1 MLETKIAASGLE
13 SLTPL
18 EVLQTMTLEEKASML
33 AGVDDWNLQG
43 VPRLGIRGMKVTD
56 CGHGVTLVGD
66 SDSAATCFPTG
77 IGMASTWNEEL
88 IEEVGQVVGRETRAL
103 GCSVLLGPKINIHR
117 IPLNGRSFETFS
129 EDPWLA
135 GLLGAAEIR
144 GIQSVGVGACVK
156 AMSANNQQ
164 KDQQQVSSE
173 VEERPLREIYYR
185 AFEIAVTRGNPC
197 AIMTSYNRLNGVYT
211 GESRKLITDVIKGD
225 WQFPGFVVSDWR
237 SIRTEKVFES
247 GLDLEMP
254 GPGVFYNRGAVLRA
268 VEEGLL
274 TEEDIDDKVIR
285 LLTALLE
292 YGQNGREHA
301 ALDTPEHRSVALRV
315 AEDSIVLLKNEANIL
330 PLEIFK
336 IRKILVTGPNAADA
350 RLGGGGSASV
360 TPFYSISPLDGIREI
375 CGNEVEIEYVE
386 GCSMTGT
393 METMAGCFQ
402 HHDENDRAVPGL
414 RTEYFNAKNPKGD
427 PAAIVSTERLDFSWG
442 WASPSP
448 LVRRGALAVRFS
460 GEIIPPATGRYRLG
474 VYAQEGCVRLQIG
487 GRTLVEE
494 WTDADEENFEEAF
507 KTRYEILE
515 VDLTE
520 GVPIPVVLEYGKRA
534 ARAAI
539 RLEWEVPGSTNPITL
554 AAEAAS
560 RSDVVIVCAG
570 LSNLMEGGAHDRV
583 SIDLPEAQEELI
595 RAVAKANPQTVVIL
609 FNGGPLAVPWA
620 SEVRALLEAW
630 YPGQEG
636 GRALAKILFGQ
647 INPSGRL
654 PDTIPHKLEDHASA
668 RNYPGDGNTVR
679 YDEGLFVGYRHFD
692 SANIEPRFPFGFG
705 LSYTSFE
712 ISTPELSSSRITVGE
727 EINVTVQLKNTG
739 ARSGKE
745 VVQLYVRPI
754 DPPVERPLKEL
765 RGFKKIELEAGM
777 ECTVHFQI
785 NDDHLT
791 YFDTESHGWRC
802 APGRYEILV
811 GNHSRNLKGAI
822 LEVELIPVRTRDAQT
837 FIGDAKPFA
846 QAR

>member
-1 MLETKIAASGLE
+1 MLETNLVAPQTNDLSAVG
-13 SLTPL
+13 
-18 EVLQTMTLEEKASML
+18 VLQAMTLEEKASML

-43 VPRLGIRGMKVTD
+43 VPRLGVRGMKVTD

-77 IGMASTWNEEL
+77 IGMASTWNQDL
-88 IEEVGQVVGRETRAL
+88 IERAGRVVGRESRAL

-164 KDQQQVSSE
+164 RDQQEVSSE
-173 VEERPLREIYYR
+173 VDERSLREIYFR
-185 AFEIAVTRGNPC
+185 AFEIAVTYGNPC

-225 WQFPGFVVSDWR
+225 WQFPGFVISDWR

-268 VEEGLL
+268 LEEGML
-274 TEEDIDDKVIR
+274 TEEDIDDKVLR

-292 YGQNGREHA
+292 YGQNGCEHA
-301 ALDTPEHRSVALRV
+301 ALDTPEHRSAALMV
-315 AEDSIVLLKNEANIL
+315 AEESIVLLKNENSLL
-330 PLEIFK
+330 PLEK
-336 IRKILVTGPNAADA
+336 SKLRKILITGPNAVDA

-360 TPFYSISPLDGIREI
+360 TPFYSISPLDGLREI
-375 CGNEVEIEYVE
+375 CGDEVELEYIE

-393 METMAGCFQ
+393 METMSGCFQ
-402 HHDENDRAVPGL
+402 HLDSAGQTVPGL
-414 RTEYFNAKNPKGD
+414 LTEYFNDHNPEGE
-427 PAAIVSTERLDFSWG
+427 PAATVVTERLDYSWG

-448 LVRRGALAVRFS
+448 LVRRGALAARFT
-460 GEIIPPATGRYRLG
+460 GEIVPPATGRYRLG

-487 GRTLVEE
+487 GKTLVEQ
-494 WTDADEENFEEAF
+494 WTKSEEENFEAAF

-515 VDLTE
+515 VDLVE
-520 GVPIPVVLEYGKRA
+520 GVSVPIVLEYGKRA

-560 RSDVVIVCAG
+560 RADVVIVCAG
-570 LSNLMEGGAHDRV
+570 LSNLMEGGAHDRA
-583 SIDLPEAQEELI
+583 SIDLPAAQEELI
-595 RAVAKANPQTVVIL
+595 RAVAKANSRTAVIL
-609 FNGGPLAVPWA
+609 FNGGPVAVPWA
-620 SEVRALLEAW
+620 DEIPALIEAW

-654 PDTIPHKLEDHASA
+654 PDTIPHKLTDHASA
-668 RNYPGDGNTVR
+668 KNYPGDGTTVR
-679 YDEGLFVGYRHFD
+679 YEEGLFVGYRHFD
-692 SANIEPRFPFGFG
+692 SANVEPRFPFGFG

-712 ISTPELSSSRITVGE
+712 ISTPELSASRISADGE
-727 EINVTVQLKNTG
+727 VEVTVQIKNTG
-739 ARSGKE
+739 SRSGKE

-754 DPPVERPLKEL
+754 NPPVVRPDKEL
-765 RGFKKIELEAGM
+765 RAFQKIDLEPG
-777 ECTVHFQI
+777 ESKTIRFQI
-785 NDDHLT
+785 HDEHLS
-791 YFDTESHGWRC
+791 YFDIETSSWVC
-802 APGRYEILV
+802 APGRYEILA
-811 GNHSRNLKGAI
+811 GNHSRNLKGTI
-822 LEVELIPVRTRDAQT
+822 LAVA
-837 FIGDAKPFA
+837 
-846 QAR
+846 

>member
-1 MLETKIAASGLE
+1 MLETKIATPGQE
-13 SLTPL
+13 NLTPF
-18 EVLQTMTLEEKASML
+18 EVLQVMTLDEKASML

-77 IGMASTWNEEL
+77 IGMASTWNQDL
-88 IEEVGQVVGRETRAL
+88 IEEAGQVIGRESRAL
-103 GCSVLLGPKINIHR
+103 GCSILLGPKINIHR

-144 GIQSVGVGACVK
+144 GIQSVGVGSCVK

-164 KDQQQVSSE
+164 QDQQQVSSE

-197 AIMTSYNRLNGVYT
+197 SIMTSYNRLNGDYT

-225 WQFPGFVVSDWR
+225 WQFPGFVISDWR

-268 VEEGLL
+268 VEEGML
-274 TEEDIDDKVIR
+274 TEEDIDDKVLR

-292 YGQNGREHA
+292 YGQNGKEHA
-301 ALDTPEHRSVALRV
+301 ALDTPDHRSAALRV
-315 AEDSIVLLKNEANIL
+315 AEESIVLLKNEDNLL
-330 PLEIFK
+330 PLEKSK
-336 IRKILVTGPNAADA
+336 IRKILITGPNAADA

-360 TPFYSISPLDGIREI
+360 TPFYSISPLEGLHEM
-375 CGNEVEIEYVE
+375 CGDDVEIEYVE

-393 METMAGCFQ
+393 METMSACFQ
-402 HHDENDRAVPGL
+402 HSDGEGKLVPGL
-414 RTEYFNAKNPKGD
+414 RTEYFNAHNPEGE
-427 PAAIVSTERLDFSWG
+427 PAAVVVTERLDYSWG

-448 LVRRGALAVRFS
+448 LVRRGALAARFS

-487 GRTLVEE
+487 GKTLVEE
-494 WTDADEENFEEAF
+494 WTTSEEENFEAAF

-515 VDLTE
+515 VDFTE
-520 GVPIPVVLEYGKRA
+520 GVPVAIVLEYGKRA

-554 AAEAAS
+554 AAQAAS
-560 RSDVVIVCAG
+560 RADVAIVCAG
-570 LSNLMEGGAHDRV
+570 LSNLMEGGAHDRAT
-583 SIDLPEAQEELI
+583 INLPAAQEELI
-595 RAVAKANPQTVVIL
+595 RAVAKANPRTTVIL
-609 FNGGPLAVPWA
+609 FNGGPLALPWA
-620 SEVRALLEAW
+620 DEVTSVLEAW

-636 GRALAKILFGQ
+636 GRALAKILFGE
-647 INPSGRL
+647 INPSGHL

-668 RNYPGDGNTVR
+668 KNYPGDGTTVR
-679 YDEGLFVGYRHFD
+679 YEEGLFVGYRHFD

-712 ISTPELSSSRITVGE
+712 ISPPELSTSRISPGE
-727 EINVTVQLKNTG
+727 DVEVNVQIKNTG
-739 ARSGKE
+739 SRAGKE

-754 DPPVERPLKEL
+754 NPPVVRPDKEL
-765 RGFKKIELEAGM
+765 RAFQKVDLEPGA
-777 ECTVHFQI
+777 ECMVRFQI
-785 NDDHLT
+785 QDEHLS
-791 YFDTESHGWRC
+791 YFDTESNGWRC

-811 GNHSRNLKGAI
+811 GNHSRNLNGVI
-822 LEVELIPVRTRDAQT
+822 LEVD
-837 FIGDAKPFA
+837 
-846 QAR
+846 